1 MPKGP
6 LWDARV
12 DPAIK
17 VRSLIAT
24 RSLHEHA
31 RRRKRWNRGFST
43 AAVKG
48 YEPIVSR
55 RALQLVEELKRRSES
70 LDGGDKRQSVDLAK
84 WLSFFTCAYP
94 FLLEPVK
101 IETNFLPYDRFDF
114 MGDMAFGGGFELM
127 RDGGDREGIWKLM
140 EDALEI
146 VPLELVFGFKALISN
161 RISAVIQHVPW
172 LAGILYQLPGVTN
185 NINRIRD
192 FGADKA
198 KRRKE
203 NGTVVRD
210 LFYHIVRFS
219 CISCSYSES

>member
-1 MPKGP
+1 MKSHGLKCYVGPNEISTIDISILSSVLGADGMPKGP

-12 DPAIK
+12 DPDIK

-55 RALQLVEELKRRSES
+55 RALQLVEELKTRSEG
-70 LDGGDKRQSVDLAK
+70 LDGGDRRQPVDLAE
-84 WLSFFTCAYP
+84 WFSFFTYVCHI
-94 FLLEPVK
+94 FSSRK
-101 IETNFLPYDRFDF
+101 IENNFSLYDRFDF

-140 EDALEI
+140 EDALEF
-146 VPLELVFGFKALISN
+146 VPLYCRGFKILT
-161 RISAVIQHVPW
+161 
-172 LAGILYQLPGVTN
+172 ILY
-185 NINRIRD
+185 D
-192 FGADKA
+192 
-198 KRRKE
+198 E
-203 NGTVVRD
+203 
-210 LFYHIVRFS
+210 
-219 CISCSYSES
+219 